1 MRPTFRAFLLF
12 ATGVP
17 LTLALVLF
25 DESLWSFGLGYLSF
39 AILIVGLDAARTP
52 SFGALDLA
60 VDIPP
65 VLFVGDSGALTVT
78 LTSQLDHP
86 PLAMEAICDVGA
98 TLNPPRRQGGVL
110 RSRETIDLA
119 FELVP
124 LRRGIADLHQLWVRW
139 YGPLGM
145 IERRHIDKID
155 MTVPIVPNIRAVQQ
169 AALKFSSW
177 DALFGTKTQSQ
188 QGSGTEFDALRE
200 YMTGLDHRSIDWKHS
215 ARHRKL
221 VCKEFRTERN
231 HQIILAFDTG
241 HLMSGPLAGIPKLD
255 HAINAGLLLGYTSL
269 RAGDRIGVFGF
280 DSSVRLHAEPFGSVQ
295 GFPRLQRLTAEIEYC
310 QEETNFT
317 LGLAALLSR
326 LKRRSL
332 VILLTDFVDTIT
344 AELMV
349 ENVQR
354 LASRHVVIFV
364 TLQDPDLYAAVDAP
378 PGSLQD
384 ANRSVIADA
393 FLRDRLIVFE
403 RLRRLGVHCIEAPS
417 NRIGTD
423 LLNRYMM
430 IKQQELI

>member
-12 ATGVP
+12 AAGVP
-17 LTLALVLF
+17 LTLVLVLL
-25 DESLWSFGLGYLSF
+25 DEAFWPFGLGYLAFS
-39 AILIVGLDAARTP
+39 ILVVGLDAARTP
-52 SFGALDLA
+52 PVDGVGVAI
-60 VDIPP
+60 DIPS
-65 VLFVGDSGALTVT
+65 VLFVGDSGTLTATVT
-78 LTSQLDHP
+78 CRIDHP
-86 PLAMEAICDVGA
+86 PLVLEAVCDVGA
-98 TLNPPRRQGGVL
+98 TLNPPRRQRGIL
-110 RSRETIDLA
+110 RSGETLDLEI
-119 FELVP
+119 ELVP
-124 LRRGIADLHQLWVRW
+124 VSRGVAELHRIWLRW

-145 IERRHIDKID
+145 VERRHIDKID
-155 MTVPIVPNIRAVQQ
+155 RTVPIVPNIRAVQQ
-169 AALKFSSW
+169 AALKFSARG
-177 DALFGTKTQSQ
+177 ALFGTKTQSQ
-188 QGSGTEFDALRE
+188 QGNGTEFDALRE

-215 ARHRKL
+215 ARHHKL

-295 GFPRLQRLTAEIEYC
+295 GFPRLQRLTSEIAYC

-317 LGLAALLSR
+317 LCLAALLGR

-332 VILLTDFVDTIT
+332 VVLMTDFVDTIT

-354 LASRHVVIFV
+354 LASRHLVIFV
-364 TLQDPDLYAAVDAP
+364 TPQDPDLYAAVDAR

-384 ANRSVIADA
+384 ANRSVVADA

-403 RLRRLGVHCIEAPS
+403 RLRRLGVHCIEAPC